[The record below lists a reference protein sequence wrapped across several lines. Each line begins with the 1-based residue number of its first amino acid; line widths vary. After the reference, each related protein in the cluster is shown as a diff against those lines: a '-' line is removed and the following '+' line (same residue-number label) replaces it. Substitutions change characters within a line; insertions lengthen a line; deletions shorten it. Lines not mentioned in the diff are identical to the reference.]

1 MMQPVGKLPAASL
14 AMTVLLSCLCLYA
27 GNSSANTLSPEQRQR
42 AEQLT
47 QSCATCHGADGIA
60 TLDIAPNLA
69 GQKSMYLV
77 IQIKNYRSGDRKN
90 EMMNITVKD
99 LSDEDVD
106 LLAEYYSQMPAGG
119 SDSAASDDACPE

>member
-1 MMQPVGKLPAASL
+1 M
-14 AMTVLLSCLCLYA
+14 
-27 GNSSANTLSPEQRQR
+27 
-42 AEQLT
+42 T

-60 TLDIAPNLA
+60 TRTSPPNLA

-119 SDSAASDDACPE
+119 SDSAAGCVPE